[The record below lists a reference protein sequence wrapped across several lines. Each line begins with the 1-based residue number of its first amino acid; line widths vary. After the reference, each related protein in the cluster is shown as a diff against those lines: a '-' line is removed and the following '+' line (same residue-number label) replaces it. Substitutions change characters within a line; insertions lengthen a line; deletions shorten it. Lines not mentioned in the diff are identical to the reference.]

1 MVGVEAV
8 ASCGIGQAGEVGEF
22 EADLEEGVPYITG
35 YRETSHHHKYIY
47 ISVIALLR
55 WEVKKIKAFVD

>member
-1 MVGVEAV
+1 MAGEVVGVEAV

-35 YRETSHHHKYIY
+35 
-47 ISVIALLR
+47 
-55 WEVKKIKAFVD
+55 

>member
-1 MVGVEAV
+1 MAGEVVGVEAV

-35 YRETSHHHKYIY
+35 YRETSHKYVHKCDSITQVG
-47 ISVIALLR
+47 S
-55 WEVKKIKAFVD
+55 EEN

>member
-1 MVGVEAV
+1 MAGEVVGVEAV

-35 YRETSHHHKYIY
+35 YRETSHHKYVYKCDSITQVG
-47 ISVIALLR
+47 S
-55 WEVKKIKAFVD
+55 EEN

>member
-35 YRETSHHHKYIY
+35 YRALVIINMY